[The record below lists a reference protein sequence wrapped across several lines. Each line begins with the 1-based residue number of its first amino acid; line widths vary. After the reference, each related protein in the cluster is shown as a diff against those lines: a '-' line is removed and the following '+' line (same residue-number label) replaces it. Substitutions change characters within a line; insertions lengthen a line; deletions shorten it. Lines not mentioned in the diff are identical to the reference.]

1 MRAALYLR
9 LSKEDKRESIE
20 NQKMLLE
27 QYASDHDFKV
37 VAMYQDEAISGL
49 TDARPGFTQ
58 MMEDARKGCFDVIL
72 AKNQSRFSRNFLH
85 IEQYL
90 HQELPRL
97 HIRFIGVTDGVDTGG
112 KDIGRTGTSAFN
124 VVHRSG
130 KKTRQIYAL
139 VNEWYCQ
146 EISENVR
153 EILHQKVLRGEFIGS
168 SAPFGYQKSAE
179 DSHKL
184 LLKEPEASIVRE
196 LYELYANGTSVK
208 EIVRYCQRNTYPS
221 PDKKAGWSVR
231 SVYRILAN
239 ECYTG
244 KVVQGKTKN
253 ASYKN
258 SARIQIPPEE
268 WIKIAHT
275 HEAIIS
281 EELFF
286 FVQEKKHRH
295 RRS

>member
-20 NQKMLLE
+20 NQRALLE
-27 QYASDHDFKV
+27 WYANEHGFTIIRE
-37 VAMYQDEAISGL
+37 YTDEAISGL

-58 MMEDARKGCFDVIL
+58 MIEDARKGCFDVIL

-90 HQELPRL
+90 HQELPHL
-97 HIRFIGVTDGVDTGG
+97 HIRFIGVTDGVDTGTTDKNG
-112 KDIGRTGTSAFN
+112 GSTSFA
-124 VVHRSG
+124 VQRSG

-168 SAPFGYQKSAE
+168 NAPFGYQKSAE

-196 LYELYANGTSVK
+196 LFELYANGTSVK
-208 EIVRYCQRNTYPS
+208 EIVLYCQRNAYPS
-221 PDKKAGWSVR
+221 PDAKAGWSAR

-244 KVVQGKTKN
+244 KIVQGKTRTV
-253 ASYKN
+253 SYKN
-258 SARIQIPPEE
+258 PARVQIPSEE

-281 EELFF
+281 EELFLY
-286 FVQEKKHRH
+286 VQEKKHRH